1 MRQPLSAVL
10 SLSSQQQHVC
20 RPHVLKE
27 FSFFF
32 TDSTL
37 LLLFHDFKSQLCLFF
52 FFNPIYYVGLLLKFI
67 VVPLDVVLIYAV
79 NAVENILHTRW
90 IIRPQ

>member
-1 MRQPLSAVL
+1 MFADQ
-10 SLSSQQQHVC
+10 
-20 RPHVLKE
+20 

-52 FFNPIYYVGLLLKFI
+52 FNPIYYAGLLLKYI
-67 VVPLDVVLIYAV
+67 VVPLNVVLIYAV
-79 NAVENILHTRW
+79 NAVENILHTKW